1 MPRKPRF
8 RLPGV
13 PQHVIQRGNNRQTC
27 FFGSKDYRLYLDW
40 LGQACDK
47 YGCVVHAY
55 VLMSNHVHL
64 LVTPERPGAVGLV
77 MQSLGRR
84 YVRYVNNSYRRT
96 GTLWEGRY
104 KASLV
109 EDETYLLT
117 CYRYIELNPVRAR
130 MVERPGDY
138 RWSSYA
144 YNALGRFDPYLTPH
158 PVYLRLGNH
167 PEERRHAYSGLFP
180 PGLDEDLLKTIREA
194 LDQELVLGSERF
206 KDVIEAT
213 QKRRAR
219 PGKSGRPR
227 REGERKGNRK
237 GTCEEIVL

>member
-8 RLPGV
+8 QLPGV
-13 PQHVIQRGNNRQTC
+13 PQHVIQRGNNRQPC
-27 FFGSKDYRLYLDW
+27 FFATKDYQLYLDW
-40 LGQACDK
+40 LGLACDK

-55 VLMSNHVHL
+55 VLMTNHVHL
-64 LVTPERPGAVGLV
+64 LVTPERPGAVGPV

-84 YVRYVNNSYRRT
+84 YVRYVNDTHRRT

-144 YNALGRFDPYLTPH
+144 HNALGRPDPNLTHH
-158 PVYLRLGNH
+158 PVYLRLGTG
-167 PEERRHAYSGLFP
+167 PEECRQSYSELFP
-180 PGLDEDLLKTIREA
+180 SRLDEGLLKTIREA
-194 LDQELVLGSERF
+194 LNQELVLGSERF
-206 KDVIEAT
+206 KDGIEGT
-213 QKRRAR
+213 LKRRAR
-219 PGKSGRPR
+219 PGKAGRPR
-227 REGERKGNRK
+227 RDGGPKGN
-237 GTCEEIVL
+237 GEGACEEMVL